1 MEGEQS
7 RYENREGDGR
17 VTEVANFDFRYF
29 KKEEDGIGTS
39 GDYKMGIEK
48 EDKFCASSLQR
59 ERNVS
64 WCEKGGVRG
73 VGFGRNVGRMEY
85 LARFHNRAELMNM
98 RS

>member
-1 MEGEQS
+1 MGGEQS
-7 RYENREGDGR
+7 RYENRGGGR
-17 VTEVANFDFRYF
+17 ITEVANFDFRDF
-29 KKEEDGIGTS
+29 KNEEDEMGKS
-39 GDYKMGIEK
+39 GDYKMGNEK

-64 WCEKGGVRG
+64 WCEKGGVGG

-85 LARFHNRAELMNM
+85 FARFHNRAELMNM